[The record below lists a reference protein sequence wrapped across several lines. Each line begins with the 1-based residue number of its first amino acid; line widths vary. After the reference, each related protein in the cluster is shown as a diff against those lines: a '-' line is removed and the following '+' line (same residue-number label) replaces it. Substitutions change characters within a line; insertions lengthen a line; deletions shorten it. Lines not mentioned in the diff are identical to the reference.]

1 MTVVGGVRRFS
12 FTQALE
18 TRQRGYALKDISKRL
33 GLLYFGS
40 VHHQDDDHDVI
51 RGLTVSTSH
60 KDKHYAVGNYD
71 GYDIAL
77 VDRYDTS
84 RTPSSVEHHNWC
96 IIQISLRQ
104 PTTLPHTFLLPH
116 DRAGRFSHLFVGL
129 RNLQVIHEMTER
141 QYGHEFTSRYNL
153 YAPAHHA
160 LDVEKVITQPVAL
173 NVGVRF
179 WPHAIEIRDDKLFIY
194 ITEHR
199 LQETVLGG
207 AIESA
212 LWLAETLDQRE
223 D

>member
-1 MTVVGGVRRFS
+1 MVMGGKQLFS
-12 FTQALE
+12 LSQALE
-18 TRQRGYALKDISKRL
+18 TRQRGYAMKDISKKL
-33 GLLYFGS
+33 GLLYFGA

-116 DRAGRFSHLFVGL
+116 DRAGRFSHLFVGM
-129 RNLQVIHEMTER
+129 RSLQVIHDLIEQ
-141 QYGHEFTSRYNL
+141 QYGHEFTSRYNV
-153 YAPAHHA
+153 YAPAHQA
-160 LDVEKVITQPVAL
+160 LDVEAVITAPVAL
-173 NVGVRF
+173 NIGIRF
-179 WPHAIEIRDDKLFIY
+179 WPHAIEIKDYKLFVY

-199 LQETVLGG
+199 LNQTVLGG